1 MTPLRT
7 YREPEARALGLL
19 EDEVA
24 DADRAPTAP
33 ASRSAVLDEIRRRT
47 VIK

>member
-24 DADRAPTAP
+24 DADRRQRPGKP
-33 ASRSAVLDEIRRRT
+33 LGKVLDEIRAPRR
-47 VIK
+47 